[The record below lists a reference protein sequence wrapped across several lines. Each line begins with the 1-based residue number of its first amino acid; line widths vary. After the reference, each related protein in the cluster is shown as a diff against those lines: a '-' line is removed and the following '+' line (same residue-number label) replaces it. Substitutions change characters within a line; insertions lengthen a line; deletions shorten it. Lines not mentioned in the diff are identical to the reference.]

1 MEKSKILMKQLCFF
15 LFPFAS
21 LFLNC
26 QAELKKENLRSKPN
40 IIYILADDLGYG
52 DIGIY
57 GQEKIETPNLDELAS
72 NGMIFTQH
80 YTGAPVCAPARYML
94 LTGKHSGHSYIRGNY
109 EWKER
114 GNVWDY
120 RAMIADSTLE
130 GQFPIPTNSI
140 LFPQLLQKEGYSTGM
155 IGKWGLGAPHTN
167 SIPTKMGFDF
177 FFGYNCQRQAHTYFP
192 VHYIKMRIEFT

>member
-1 MEKSKILMKQLCFF
+1 MKQLCFF

-21 LFLNC
+21 LFLTC
-26 QAELKKENLRSKPN
+26 QAELKKEKLRSKPN

-52 DIGIY
+52 DIGVY
-57 GQEKIETPNLDELAS
+57 GQKKIETPNLDELAS

-94 LTGKHSGHSYIRGNY
+94 FTGKHSGHSYIRGNY

-120 RAMIADSTLE
+120 RAMIADST
-130 GQFPIPTNSI
+130 
-140 LFPQLLQKEGYSTGM
+140 
-155 IGKWGLGAPHTN
+155 
-167 SIPTKMGFDF
+167 
-177 FFGYNCQRQAHTYFP
+177 
-192 VHYIKMRIEFT
+192 